1 MHFNFFFVT
10 SSLKSI
16 KRFISVPAYCA
27 CAALEKEHSSRYFTS
42 YQKDQLMKAFV
53 LNAYPDT
60 ASQRSLALQLGLTT
74 EQVKVWFANKRT
86 RDRKRAIIFPNFHLF

>member
-1 MHFNFFFVT
+1 MHGMMSRLLF
-10 SSLKSI
+10 L
-16 KRFISVPAYCA
+16 PAG
-27 CAALEKEHSSRYFTS
+27 RYFTS